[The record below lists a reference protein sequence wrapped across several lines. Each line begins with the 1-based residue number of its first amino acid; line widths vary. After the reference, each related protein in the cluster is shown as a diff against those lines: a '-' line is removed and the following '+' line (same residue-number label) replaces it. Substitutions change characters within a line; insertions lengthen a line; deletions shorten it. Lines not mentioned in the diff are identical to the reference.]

1 MKCIQLFLHALCEL
15 IKESWICLVSV
26 LVGVAYI
33 FFHQITEVF
42 QADLLM
48 VIKRAKYMDWE
59 KKQATMLQ
67 GGFEVF
73 LFKL

>member
-1 MKCIQLFLHALCEL
+1 VL
-15 IKESWICLVSV
+15 V

-33 FFHQITEVF
+33 FFHRITEVF
-42 QADLLM
+42 PADLLM
-48 VIKRAKYMDWE
+48 VIKRAKYMDWK

-73 LFKL
+73 LFKLSI